1 MRKNNWIKKPG
12 LIIVLTCLILAPCVL
27 AQQQE
32 PQVDLPETVKTG
44 SLSGKL
50 QIGIHYGPWT
60 LKPFSNYFED
70 DLLKEISKEIR
81 ERVNNAIFGSI
92 PWGGLVTDY
101 DDELVFGTSGHNI
114 GFEIRFYPK
123 GPEGSFSLGFSVE
136 RTKIKIKAEG
146 PINQYYVQGASST
159 VEGLGYITTDPL
171 TMNLSFRWDTSPSWR
186 VSPYFIVGFGL
197 ATLLGEVGY
206 EWTGSYQYK
215 NIIEKTDGSD
225 ILTFQEVEWQLRENI
240 GPGPEFTNIPNTFYL
255 FQLNVGVRARITP
268 NFFINGEIGFWN
280 GTVFR
285 AGVSYGF

>member
-1 MRKNNWIKKPG
+1 MKKNSWIKKSG

-32 PQVDLPETVKTG
+32 PQVDLPETVKKS

-70 DLLKEISKEIR
+70 DLLREISKEIR

-123 GPEGSFSLGFSVE
+123 GPEGSFSLGFSLE

-146 PINQYYVQGASST
+146 PINQYYIEGASST

-171 TMNLSFRWDTSPSWR
+171 TMNLSFRWDTNPSWR
-186 VSPYFIVGFGL
+186 VSPYFVVGFGL

-206 EWTGSYQYK
+206 EWTGNYQYK
-215 NIIEKTDGSD
+215 NIIEQTNGSD
-225 ILTFQEVEWQLRENI
+225 ILTLEEVEWQIE
-240 GPGPEFTNIPNTFYL
+240 ENIPNTFYL

-268 NFFINGEIGFWN
+268 NFYINGEIGFWN

>member
-146 PINQYYVQGASST
+146 PINQHYVQGASST

-186 VSPYFIVGFGL
+186 VSPYFVVGFGL

-206 EWTGSYQYK
+206 EWTGSYQYQ
-215 NIIEKTDGSD
+215 NVILPADGSD
-225 ILTFQEVEWQLRENI
+225 ILTLQEVEWEI
-240 GPGPEFTNIPNTFYL
+240 SENIPNIFYL

-268 NFFINGEIGFWN
+268 NFYMNGEFGFWN
-280 GTVFR
+280 GMVFR

>member
-1 MRKNNWIKKPG
+1 MRKNNWIQRPG
-12 LIIVLTCLILAPCVL
+12 LILVLACLILAPCAF

-32 PQVDLPETVKTG
+32 PQMDLPEIVKKN

-70 DLLKEISKEIR
+70 DLLQEISREIR
-81 ERVNNAIFGSI
+81 ERVNNAIFRGI
-92 PWGGLVTDY
+92 DWGPLVADY

-114 GFEIRFYPK
+114 GIEIRFYPK

-136 RTKIKIKAEG
+136 RTNIKIKAEG
-146 PINQYYVQGASST
+146 PINQYYIKGASST
-159 VEGLGYITTDPL
+159 VEGLGYITTSPL

-186 VSPYFIVGFGL
+186 VSPYFVTGFGL

-215 NIIEKTDGSD
+215 NIIEQTDGSD
-225 ILTFQEVEWQLRENI
+225 ILTLEEVEWQIDE
-240 GPGPEFTNIPNTFYL
+240 NIPNIFYL
-255 FQLNVGVRARITP
+255 FQLSVGVRARITP
-268 NFFINGEIGFWN
+268 NFYINGEIGFWN
-280 GTVFR
+280 GMVFR
-285 AGVSYGF
+285 AGVFYGF

>member
-1 MRKNNWIKKPG
+1 MKKNSWIKKSG

-32 PQVDLPETVKTG
+32 PQVDLPETVKKS

-70 DLLKEISKEIR
+70 DLLREISKEIR
-81 ERVNNAIFGSI
+81 ERVNNAIFGGI

-123 GPEGSFSLGFSVE
+123 GPEGSFSLGFSLE

-146 PINQYYVQGASST
+146 PINQYYLEGASST

-186 VSPYFIVGFGL
+186 VSPYFVVGFGL

-206 EWTGSYQYK
+206 EWTGTYQYK
-215 NIIEKTDGSD
+215 NIIEQTDGSD
-225 ILTFQEVEWQLRENI
+225 TLTFQEVEWQTGKSFSES
-240 GPGPEFTNIPNTFYL
+240 FTNIPNIFYL

-268 NFFINGEIGFWN
+268 NFFINGEFGFWD
-280 GTVFR
+280 GMVFR

>member
-1 MRKNNWIKKPG
+1 MKKNNWIKKSG

-32 PQVDLPETVKTG
+32 PQVDLPETVKKS

-70 DLLKEISKEIR
+70 DLLREISKEIR

-123 GPEGSFSLGFSVE
+123 GPEGSFSLGFSLE

-146 PINQYYVQGASST
+146 PINQYYIEGASST

-171 TMNLSFRWDTSPSWR
+171 TMNLSFRWDTNPSWR
-186 VSPYFIVGFGL
+186 VSPYFVVGFGL

-215 NIIEKTDGSD
+215 NIIEQTDGSD
-225 ILTFQEVEWQLRENI
+225 TLTFQEVEWQTGKSFSES
-240 GPGPEFTNIPNTFYL
+240 FTNIPNIFYL

-268 NFFINGEIGFWN
+268 NFFINGEFGFWD
-280 GTVFR
+280 GMVFR

>member
-1 MRKNNWIKKPG
+1 MKKNSWIKKSG

-32 PQVDLPETVKTG
+32 PQVDLPETVKKS

-70 DLLKEISKEIR
+70 DLLREISKEIR
-81 ERVNNAIFGSI
+81 ERVNNAIFGGI

-123 GPEGSFSLGFSVE
+123 GPEGSFSLGFSLE

-146 PINQYYVQGASST
+146 PINQYYIEGASST

-186 VSPYFIVGFGL
+186 VSPYFVVGFGL

-206 EWTGSYQYK
+206 EWTGTYQYK
-215 NIIEKTDGSD
+215 NIIEQTDGSD
-225 ILTFQEVEWQLRENI
+225 TLTFQEVEWQTGKSFSES
-240 GPGPEFTNIPNTFYL
+240 FTNIPNIFYL

-268 NFFINGEIGFWN
+268 NFFINGEFGFWD
-280 GTVFR
+280 GMVFR

>member
-1 MRKNNWIKKPG
+1 MREINWIKKTG
-12 LIIVLTCLILAPCVL
+12 LVVMLTCLILAPCVL
-27 AQQQE
+27 AQEQEQQIE
-32 PQVDLPETVKTG
+32 LPEIGKKDG
-44 SLSGKL
+44 LSGKI

-70 DLLKEISKEIR
+70 DLLREISKEIR

-101 DDELVFGTSGHNI
+101 NDELVFGASGHNI

-123 GPEGSFSLGFSVE
+123 GPEGSFSLGFSIE

-146 PINQYYVQGASST
+146 PINQSYVQGASST

-171 TMNLSFRWDTSPSWR
+171 SMNLSFRWDTSPSWR
-186 VSPYFIVGFGL
+186 VSPYFVVGFGL

-215 NIIEKTDGSD
+215 NIIEQTDGSD
-225 ILTFQEVEWQLRENI
+225 ILTLEEVEWQI
-240 GPGPEFTNIPNTFYL
+240 GENIPNIFYL

>member
-1 MRKNNWIKKPG
+1 MRKNNWIQRPG
-12 LIIVLTCLILAPCVL
+12 LILVLACLILAPCAF

-32 PQVDLPETVKTG
+32 PQVDLPEIVKKN

-70 DLLKEISKEIR
+70 DLLQEISREIR
-81 ERVNNAIFGSI
+81 ERVNNAIFRGI
-92 PWGGLVTDY
+92 DWGPLVADY

-114 GFEIRFYPK
+114 GIEIRFYPK

-136 RTKIKIKAEG
+136 RTNIKIKAEG
-146 PINQYYVQGASST
+146 PINQYYIKGASST
-159 VEGLGYITTDPL
+159 VEGLGYITTSPL

-186 VSPYFIVGFGL
+186 VSPYFVTGFGL

-215 NIIEKTDGSD
+215 NIIEQTDGSD
-225 ILTFQEVEWQLRENI
+225 ILTLEEVEWQIDE
-240 GPGPEFTNIPNTFYL
+240 NIPNIFYL
-255 FQLNVGVRARITP
+255 FQLSVGVRARITP
-268 NFFINGEIGFWN
+268 NFYINGEIGFWN
-280 GTVFR
+280 GMVFR
-285 AGVSYGF
+285 AGVFYGF